1 MSNLKVERELERK
14 LKVLE
19 VEEERRLK
27 ALTVKQHKIEQETL
41 KLRVHT
47 RSRPRHGEN
56 RLKRDRALASLPC
69 SPISRRNNW
78 RCSTSTESS
87 GSSQEEYSSFPPL
100 NPQQATPIP
109 TILITDTER
118 GVLSSQSGR
127 SINSPLSLTAHR
139 DYVNRIHVLSGSL
152 PSLITCKRSGLKQDI
167 KPRSPTNEIFKL
179 PPILSRASFTSSNNK
194 PTSIHYHTLK

>member
-87 GSSQEEYSSFPPL
+87 GSSQEEYSSFPT
-100 NPQQATPIP
+100 PQP
-109 TILITDTER
+109 TTSHAHPNYSYYRHRKGCAQFTEW
-118 GVLSSQSGR
+118 
-127 SINSPLSLTAHR
+127 TK
-139 DYVNRIHVLSGSL
+139 Y
-152 PSLITCKRSGLKQDI
+152 
-167 KPRSPTNEIFKL
+167 
-179 PPILSRASFTSSNNK
+179 
-194 PTSIHYHTLK
+194 